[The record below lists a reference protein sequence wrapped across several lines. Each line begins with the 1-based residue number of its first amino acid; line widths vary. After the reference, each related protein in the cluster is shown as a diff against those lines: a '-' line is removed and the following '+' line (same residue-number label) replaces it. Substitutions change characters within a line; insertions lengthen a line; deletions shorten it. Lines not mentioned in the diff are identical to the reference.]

1 MTTIGPFWVAGI
13 PAPKGSARAIKRG
26 GFAVLVASGSDANKR
41 AIKSWD
47 QAVALAAKAAMAG
60 RAPLTGP
67 IRLDV
72 VFYMPRPPSVTRRH
86 HTVKPDRDKLLRCLC
101 DSLTGIAWVDDAQV
115 VDGKTAKAYDEAT
128 GGGAHVVITEI
139 AVAPSPT
146 PILDLATR
154 AAADP
159 AVLAA
164 LTATRRRRR

>member
-1 MTTIGPFWVAGI
+1 MTAKPRWKFWIPGV

-26 GFAVLVASGSDANKR
+26 SYAVLVPSGSDANKR
-41 AIKSWD
+41 AISSWGH
-47 QAVALAAKAAMAG
+47 AVATVARAAMAG
-60 RAPLTGP
+60 RAPLRGA

-72 VFYMPRPPSVTRRH
+72 AFYMERPTSVTRRH

-115 VDGKTAKAYDEAT
+115 VEGKTAKAYED
-128 GGGAHVVITEI
+128 GDGSGARVVISEI
-139 AVAPSPT
+139 SPH
-146 PILDLATR
+146 PILDIATR